1 MTDSGNA
8 HDPASTPT
16 GSSSPFTSGTGPS
29 SPLASGGRG
38 PLRRGDEGRMLT
50 GVCAGLGRHAGVD
63 PLLFRIGFAMLVLGS
78 GIGIMLYVAAFLL
91 MREPDGG
98 PGYMEQWTR
107 RSFDGETVLALLA
120 GVFTLGLI
128 VNVSSG
134 GIGTG
139 TVVVGTLF
147 AIALLAAHSRGVDLL
162 ATLRSLP
169 ERLRGSRVPAGAGT
183 PYGGPHGGFRDGHRE
198 PHAGPSGGP
207 LAGTAVFDP
216 ARPAAF
222 AEGPHAAPPEP
233 AAPVRPAGPG
243 GSRPAAAPGPFGVTE
258 RRPAPEGTPAGPG
271 AGPEAEAGADPAGSS
286 AAASL
291 AEPRTEVF
299 PKVGPVPG
307 SEPEARTEV
316 FPEVGQAPESEPEPR
331 PEPAAAASAGSP
343 LGEDGQP
350 AGPWSGEDDRPAGSS
365 PAGSHAGPFA
375 PSAASPAGPFTPSY
389 DSSGEPFSPYGPY
402 RPLDPSRRQP
412 YDRPYDRPYGG
423 PPGGYDDPYDLALL
437 GGPVETSVR
446 RERRERPERPRS
458 FVAGVTLILALIVG
472 GITLAARSA
481 SEPAGLTV
489 AGGAVLVVIGGG
501 LLVAAWFGRGA
512 ALVAAGTLVS
522 IAVLTA
528 SLLSGMPGRFGTYDW
543 APATMSEI
551 TGKGGGDYAIGV
563 GDGTVDLSALQFPA
577 GSRTLVEA
585 SVAIGEMLVIVP
597 PTARVEVE
605 GTAKLGDVKIDQMVQ
620 GGTGVRHVRVLRP
633 EVPPKGVAAT
643 IVLRVSA
650 GIGDVEVRRAA

>member
-8 HDPASTPT
+8 HDPASPPT
-16 GSSSPFTSGTGPS
+16 GSSSHSASGTGPS
-29 SPLASGGRG
+29 SPLASGERG
-38 PLRRGDEGRMLT
+38 PLRRSDEGRMLT

-147 AIALLAAHSRGVDLL
+147 AIALMAAHARGADLL
-162 ATLRSLP
+162 ATMRSLP
-169 ERLRGSRVPAGAGT
+169 ERLRGSRVPAGSGT
-183 PYGGPHGGFRDGHRE
+183 PYGDPRGPHGGPWHER
-198 PHAGPSGGP
+198 HAGPYGGP

-216 ARPAAF
+216 AGSSAF
-222 AEGPHAAPPEP
+222 GSEAPHAAPREP
-233 AAPVRPAGPG
+233 AAPARPA
-243 GSRPAAAPGPFGVTE
+243 GSRPAAAPGASGVTE
-258 RRPAPEGTPAGPG
+258 RLPEPAAPPAEPRPESVTAASPAEPVTGTFPAGP
-271 AGPEAEAGADPAGSS
+271 PAGDSP
-286 AAASL
+286 
-291 AEPRTEVF
+291 AEPRTEAF
-299 PKVGPVPG
+299 PATGPVP
-307 SEPEARTEV
+307 
-316 FPEVGQAPESEPEPR
+316 
-331 PEPAAAASAGSP
+331 EPASASSAGPSR
-343 LGEDGQP
+343 
-350 AGPWSGEDDRPAGSS
+350 EDDRPAG
-365 PAGSHAGPFA
+365 PWPGEGDRLTGP
-375 PSAASPAGPFTPSY
+375 PYPGSPAGPATPSY

-402 RPLDPSRRQP
+402 RPLDPHMRQP
-412 YDRPYDRPYGG
+412 YDRRYGG
-423 PPGGYDDPYDLALL
+423 PPGDYGAPYDLSLI
-437 GGPVETSVR
+437 GGPVETSAR
-446 RERRERPERPRS
+446 RERIERADRPRRPRS

-472 GITLAARSA
+472 GLTLAAH
-481 SEPAGLTV
+481 PAFGTADMTAAV
-489 AGGAVLVVIGGG
+489 TTAGGAALITIGCG

-512 ALVAAGTLVS
+512 ALVAVGTLVS
-522 IAVLTA
+522 IAVVTA
-528 SLLSGMPGRFGTYDW
+528 SLLTGMPGRFGTYEW
-543 APATMSEI
+543 APTTMSEV
-551 TGKGGGDYAIGV
+551 TEEGGGGYAIGV
-563 GDGTVDLSALQFPA
+563 GDGTVDLSTLPLPA

-585 SVAIGEMLVIVP
+585 SVTIGEMEVIVP

-605 GTAKLGDVKIDQMVQ
+605 GYAKVGDVKIDQMTQ
-620 GGTGVRHVRVLRP
+620 GGTGVRHVRVLEP
-633 EVPPKGVAAT
+633 EVQPKGDVAT

>member
-50 GVCAGLGRHAGVD
+50 GVCAGLGRHTGVD
-63 PLLFRIGFAMLVLGS
+63 PLLFRLGFAMLVLGS

-147 AIALLAAHSRGVDLL
+147 AIALMAAHSRGVDLL

-169 ERLRGSRVPAGAGT
+169 ERLRGSRVPDGSGT
-183 PYGGPHGGFRDGHRE
+183 PYGGPHGGFRDEHRE
-198 PHAGPSGGP
+198 PHAGPYGGS

-233 AAPVRPAGPG
+233 AAPVRPAGPA
-243 GSRPAAAPGPFGVTE
+243 GSRPAAAPGPSGVTE
-258 RRPAPEGTPAGPG
+258 RRPAPEGMP
-271 AGPEAEAGADPAGSS
+271 AGPEAAPGAAPAGSP
-286 AAASL
+286 AGASP
-291 AEPRTEVF
+291 AEPQTEVF
-299 PKVGPVPG
+299 PGVGPVPG
-307 SEPEARTEV
+307 SEPEPQTAV
-316 FPEVGQAPESEPEPR
+316 FPEVGPVPE
-331 PEPAAAASAGSP
+331 PEPAAAASVGSP
-343 LGEDGQP
+343 P
-350 AGPWSGEDDRPAGSS
+350 GEDDRPAGPS
-365 PAGSHAGPFA
+365 PTGSHAGPFA
-375 PSAASPAGPFTPSY
+375 SSASPAGPFTPSY

-402 RPLDPSRRQP
+402 RPLDPGRRQP

-446 RERRERPERPRS
+446 HERRERRERPERPRS

-472 GITLAARSA
+472 GITLAAQSA
-481 SEPAGLTV
+481 SDAAGMTV

-563 GDGTVDLSALQFPA
+563 GDGTVDLSALQLPA

-620 GGTGVRHVRVLRP
+620 GGTGVRHVRVLKP
-633 EVPPKGVAAT
+633 EAPPKGAPAT
-643 IVLRVSA
+643 IVLRISA

>member
-147 AIALLAAHSRGVDLL
+147 AIALMAAHSRGVDLL

-169 ERLRGSRVPAGAGT
+169 ERLRGSRVPAGYGT
-183 PYGGPHGGFRDGHRE
+183 PYGGPHGDFQGEHRE
-198 PHAGPSGGP
+198 PHAGPYGGS

-222 AEGPHAAPPEP
+222 AEGSHAVPPEP
-233 AAPVRPAGPG
+233 AAPVRPAGPA
-243 GSRPAAAPGPFGVTE
+243 GSRPAAAPGPSGVTE
-258 RRPAPEGTPAGPG
+258 RRPEPEVTPAGP
-271 AGPEAEAGADPAGSS
+271 EAAPGTVPGADPAGSP
-286 AAASL
+286 AGASPV
-291 AEPRTEVF
+291 EPRTEVF
-299 PKVGPVPG
+299 PEIGPVPG
-307 SEPEARTEV
+307 ADPEPQTAV
-316 FPEVGQAPESEPEPR
+316 FPEIGPVSESE

-343 LGEDGQP
+343 SREDDRSARP
-350 AGPWSGEDDRPAGSS
+350 RPGEDDRSTGPS
-365 PAGSHAGPFA
+365 PTGSH
-375 PSAASPAGPFTPSY
+375 AGPFTPSY

-402 RPLDPSRRQP
+402 RPLDPGRRQP
-412 YDRPYDRPYGG
+412 YDRPYSGPYGG

-446 RERRERPERPRS
+446 GERRERPERPERPRS

-472 GITLAARSA
+472 GLTLASRSA
-481 SEPAGLTV
+481 SEPAGMTV
-489 AGGAVLVVIGGG
+489 TGGAVLVVIGCG

-528 SLLSGMPGRFGTYDW
+528 SLLSGMPGRFGTYNW

-551 TGKGGGDYAIGV
+551 TGQGGGDYAIGV
-563 GDGTVDLSALQFPA
+563 GDGTVDLSALQLPA

-585 SVAIGEMLVIVP
+585 SVAVGEMLVIVP

-620 GGTGVRHVRVLRP
+620 GGTGVRHVKVLKP
-633 EVPPKGVAAT
+633 EVPPKGAAAT
-643 IVLRVSA
+643 IVLRISA

>member
-38 PLRRGDEGRMLT
+38 PLRRSDEGRMLT

-147 AIALLAAHSRGVDLL
+147 AIALMAAHSRGVDLL
-162 ATLRSLP
+162 ATMRSLP
-169 ERLRGSRVPAGAGT
+169 ERLRGSRAPAGSGT
-183 PYGGPHGGFRDGHRE
+183 PYGGPHGGFRDEHRE
-198 PHAGPSGGP
+198 PHTGPYGGP

-222 AEGPHAAPPEP
+222 AEGPHTAPPEP
-233 AAPVRPAGPG
+233 AAPVRPVGPA
-243 GSRPAAAPGPFGVTE
+243 GSRPAATPGPSGGTE
-258 RRPAPEGTPAGPG
+258 RRPAPGVTPSGPEAAPEAAPGAAPAGP
-271 AGPEAEAGADPAGSS
+271 PAGASP
-286 AAASL
+286 

-299 PKVGPVPG
+299 PAADPAPARVPG
-307 SEPEARTEV
+307 SEPE
-316 FPEVGQAPESEPEPR
+316 
-331 PEPAAAASAGSP
+331 PEPAAAASAASP
-343 LGEDGQP
+343 
-350 AGPWSGEDDRPAGSS
+350 SGEDDRPAGSWPGEDDRPAVPPPTGS
-365 PAGSHAGPFA
+365 PAGPFA

-402 RPLDPSRRQP
+402 RPLDPGRRQP

-446 RERRERPERPRS
+446 RERPERPERPRS

-472 GITLAARSA
+472 GITLAAQAA
-481 SEPAGLTV
+481 SGAAGMTV

-528 SLLSGMPGRFGTYDW
+528 SLLSGMSGRFGTYDW
-543 APATMSEI
+543 APTTMSEV
-551 TGKGGGDYAIGV
+551 TGKGGGDYAIGI
-563 GDGTVDLSALQFPA
+563 GDGTVDLSALQLPA

-620 GGTGVRHVRVLRP
+620 GGTGIRHVRVLKP
-633 EVPPKGVAAT
+633 EVPPKGDAAT